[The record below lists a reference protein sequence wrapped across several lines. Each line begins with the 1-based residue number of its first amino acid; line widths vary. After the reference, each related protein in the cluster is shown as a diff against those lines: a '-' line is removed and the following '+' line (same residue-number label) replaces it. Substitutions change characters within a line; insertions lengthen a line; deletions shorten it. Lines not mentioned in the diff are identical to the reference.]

1 MRVRARHIVPSSV
14 VHAAR
19 AAHEQHENRL
29 FLGGLCPP
37 KPSRRRRYG
46 ETRFPHTPARGLR
59 PPKPSCGR
67 GRGETWFPQPPARG
81 RRPHL
86 PVGGGV
92 EKPGFP
98 SPLRAGCALTFPW
111 AGVWGNPVAPAPC
124 ARAAPAPSREW
135 GCGGTWFPRIPAR
148 GLRLPTPS
156 QRAGVWGNPV
166 SLYPCARAAPAPS
179 RGRGC
184 GGTRFPHFFHVSGT
198 LAGRSA
204 RRSGHRAERRGCRGR
219 RGSIW
224 RGRRPGLPRHAPC
237 RAG

>member
-135 GCGGTWFPRIPAR
+135 GCGGTWFP
-148 GLRLPTPS
+148 
-156 QRAGVWGNPV
+156 
-166 SLYPCARAAPAPS
+166 
-179 RGRGC
+179 
-184 GGTRFPHFFHVSGT
+184 HFFHVSGT